1 MNLQGHKLTPGVSY
15 SGFALHIFTGDGG
28 VELLLERTYVSLY
41 FSELP
46 ASLQI
51 KRDESLSAA
60 AVSQMS
66 SLQNQRCA
74 NTAVPRWPSCTAGPP
89 WSVSVN

>member
-1 MNLQGHKLTPGVSY
+1 MNLQGHNLTPGVIY
-15 SGFALHIFTGDGG
+15 SGLTLHIFTGSRAT
-28 VELLLERTYVSLY
+28 VRMYVSSY

-51 KRDESLSAA
+51 KREESLSAA

-66 SLQNQRCA
+66 SLQNQLCA
-74 NTAVPRWPSCTAGPP
+74 NPAVPGWPSCTAGPP
-89 WSVSVN
+89 RSVSVNE